1 MNSFFRKVATPLLS
15 SSIFKKGIGGLT
27 SLFKKAPSLTQAVG
41 QVRKASNIA
50 DKVVNNPV
58 AQLIAEQQGLGT
70 QFNLAKQGAGRLN
83 QLADLGDKGVG
94 LQQRTRELRDSV
106 KNRDALSNILEKVK
120 NVKGDVDEIRAV
132 KFA

>member
-15 SSIFKKGIGGLT
+15 SSIFKKGVGGLT

-58 AQLIAEQQGLGT
+58 AQLLAEQQGLGT
-70 QFNLAKQGAGRLN
+70 QFNLAKRGAGRLN
-83 QLADLGDKGVG
+83 QLADLGDRGVG

-106 KNRDALSNILEKVK
+106 KNRDALSNVLEKVK
-120 NVKGDVDEIRAV
+120 NIKGDVDEIRAV
-132 KFA
+132 RFT

>member
-1 MNSFFRKVATPLLS
+1 MNSLFRKVATPLIS
-15 SSIFKKGIGGLT
+15 SSIFKKGVGGLT
-27 SLFKKAPSLTQAVG
+27 SLFRKAPTLTQAVG

-58 AQLIAEQQGLGT
+58 AQIIAEQQGLGK
-70 QFNLAKQGAGRLN
+70 QFDLAKRGAGRLN

-106 KNRDALSNILEKVK
+106 KNRDDFSNILEKVK
-120 NVKGDVDEIRAV
+120 KVKGDVDDIRAV
-132 KFA
+132 SFA

>member
-41 QVRKASNIA
+41 QVRKASDIVN
-50 DKVVNNPV
+50 KVVDNPI
-58 AQLIAEQQGLGT
+58 AQVLAEQQGLGK

-83 QLADLGDKGVG
+83 QLSDLGDRGVG
-94 LQQRTRELRDSV
+94 LQKKTRELRDSV
-106 KNRDALSNILEKVK
+106 KNRDALSNVLEKVK
-120 NVKGDVDEIRAV
+120 NIKGDVDEIRAIR
-132 KFA
+132 FA